1 MRTMKEFE
9 QVTGIRFNMNMS
21 GKMAGVNCL
30 STSNLVN
37 PFCAARKNNPD
48 MICSKCYADST
59 CKRYHK
65 LQDNMLT
72 NTAILTTRLFEIDE
86 MPTINAAIFRFEAFG
101 DLINATQC
109 RNYFRLCKANPA
121 VHFALW
127 TKNPG
132 IVRQAIAAGENKPE
146 NLVILLSSAKIGER
160 VNPAKWDFID
170 KTFTVYRK
178 NEMPPEV
185 INCGARCCLTC
196 QRCYHKETESNI
208 REYLK

>member
-1 MRTMKEFE
+1 MTIKEFE
-9 QVTGIRFNMNMS
+9 KFSGIRFNLNMS

-30 STSNLVN
+30 STSNLAN
-37 PFCAARKNNPD
+37 PFCAARKNNPE

-59 CKRYHK
+59 CRRYHA
-65 LQDNMLT
+65 LQENMLK
-72 NTAILTTRLFEIDE
+72 NTAILTTRLFDVEE
-86 MPTINAAIFRFEAFG
+86 LPNVNADIFRLEAFG

-109 RNYFRLCKANPA
+109 RNYFRLCKANSETR
-121 VHFALW
+121 FALW

-132 IVRQAIAAGENKPE
+132 IVVQAIKAGESKPA

-160 VNPAKWDFID
+160 ADAGKFPFID

-178 NEMPPEV
+178 NEMPSEM
-185 INCGARCCLTC
+185 INCGSRACATC
-196 QRCYHKETESNI
+196 QRCYHKETENDI

>member
-1 MRTMKEFE
+1 MTIKEFE
-9 QVTGIRFNMNMS
+9 KFSGIRFNLNMS
-21 GKMAGVNCL
+21 GKMAGVKCL

-59 CKRYHK
+59 CRRYHA
-65 LQDNMLT
+65 LQENMLK
-72 NTAILTTRLFEIDE
+72 NTAILTTRLFEIADLPAVE
-86 MPTINAAIFRFEAFG
+86 TDIFRLEAFG

-109 RNYFRLCKANPA
+109 RNYFRLCKVNTGTR
-121 VHFALW
+121 FALW

-132 IVRQAIAAGENKPE
+132 IVAQAIKAGESKPA

-160 VNPAKWDFID
+160 ADAGKFPFID

-178 NEMPPEV
+178 NEMPPEM
-185 INCGARCCLTC
+185 INCGSRACATC
-196 QRCYHKETESNI
+196 QRCYHKETENDI

>member
-1 MRTMKEFE
+1 MTIKEFE
-9 QVTGIRFNMNMS
+9 KATGIRFNLNMS
-21 GKMAGVNCL
+21 GKMAGVKCL

-59 CKRYHK
+59 CRRYHA
-65 LQDNMLT
+65 LQANMQR
-72 NTAILTTRLFEIDE
+72 NSEILTARLFDVKELPDVG
-86 MPTINAAIFRFEAFG
+86 ADIFRLEAFG

-109 RNYFRLCKANPA
+109 RNYFRLCKANPKTR
-121 VHFALW
+121 FALW

-132 IVRQAIAAGENKPE
+132 IVAQAIKAGESKPA

-160 VNPAKWDFID
+160 ADAGKFPFID

-178 NEMPPEV
+178 NEMPPEM
-185 INCGARCCLTC
+185 INCGSRNCLSC
-196 QRCYHKETESNI
+196 QRCYHKETESDI